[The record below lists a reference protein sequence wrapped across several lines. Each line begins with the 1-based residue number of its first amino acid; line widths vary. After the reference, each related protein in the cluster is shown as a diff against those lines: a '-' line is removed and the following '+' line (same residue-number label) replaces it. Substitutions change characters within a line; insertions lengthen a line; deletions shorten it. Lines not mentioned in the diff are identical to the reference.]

1 MKKKQELIDEIAEL
15 KKEIAWRDSR
25 IGWLDT
31 SKKKLEDDGRFWG
44 EAKIIIEGD
53 GGKELHKISFS
64 EATFNAIQGA
74 DVISIANKLKWL
86 EHENREEPVTVKIE
100 FKETI
105 EA

>member
-15 KKEIAWRDSR
+15 KKEIVWRDSR
-25 IGWLDT
+25 IKWLVT
-31 SKKKLEDDGRFWG
+31 SKEKLEADGQFWG
-44 EAKIIIEGD
+44 EAKIIIDTED
-53 GGKELHKISFS
+53 GEELHNISFN
-64 EATFNAIQGA
+64 ERDFTAIQSA

-105 EA
+105 LT

>member
-25 IGWLDT
+25 INWLDT
-31 SKKKLEDDGRFWG
+31 SKNRLEEDGQFWG

-53 GGKELHKISFS
+53 GGEELHKISFR
-64 EATFNAIQGA
+64 EPDFTAIQSA

-86 EHENREEPVTVKIE
+86 EHENREEPVTVTIE

-105 EA
+105 KP

>member
-31 SKKKLEDDGRFWG
+31 SKKRLEEDGQFWG
-44 EAKIIIEGD
+44 SIKIIIEGAS
-53 GGKELHKISFS
+53 GEELQTINFR
-64 EATFNAIQGA
+64 EPDFTAIQSA

-86 EHENREEPVTVKIE
+86 EHENREEPITVKIE

-105 EA
+105 ER